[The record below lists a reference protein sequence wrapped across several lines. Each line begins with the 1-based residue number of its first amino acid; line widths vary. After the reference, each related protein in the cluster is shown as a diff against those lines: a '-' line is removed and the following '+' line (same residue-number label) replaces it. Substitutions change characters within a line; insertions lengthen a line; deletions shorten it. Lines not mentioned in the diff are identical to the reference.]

1 MAKIFITLT
10 GTKYYHGNEF
20 LKPGM
25 KVKLTKEPDNDY
37 DKEAIKVSMEG
48 IGDIGHVANSPYT
61 VIGDSISAGRLY
73 DKIGD
78 TAKAKVVL
86 VTDNGIIC
94 KVSKKSLIEWQNLFI
109 QSADEVEE

>member
-1 MAKIFITLT
+1 MSKIYFTLT

-25 KVKLTKEPDNDY
+25 KLKLKKEPDNKF
-37 DKEAIKVSMEG
+37 DKEAIVVKMEG
-48 IGDIGHVANSPYT
+48 LGEIGHVANSAHT
-61 VIGDSISAGRLY
+61 VIGESMSAGRIY

-86 VTDNGIIC
+86 VTEHGTIC
-94 KVSKKSLIEWQNLFI
+94 SLDKKSLLDKKNKK
-109 QSADEVEE
+109 VEEPIDE